1 MSKIFKFYFL
11 IFLKFLHE
19 QDLKLCFPIFSCF
32 GENIWFCLGQKKK
45 FLWEEVWNL
54 KSFSWKFWHEY
65 PKSFSGTMY
74 DLDLKSLNRTIWD
87 LNFKSFRRKIW
98 YEHLKSFSWKFWD
111 EYHKTFS
118 GEMCDLDLKSLGGK
132 KRRSHVR
139 KKKRDWKSY
148 PSVRKLK
155 MNISNPK

>member
-1 MSKIFKFYFL
+1 MNKIWNFASRFFHVLGKIFDFVLAK
-11 IFLKFLHE
+11 
-19 QDLKLCFPIFSCF
+19 
-32 GENIWFCLGQKKK
+32 KKK